1 VDAWSI
7 WLIAAGCLAV
17 AEILTL
23 TLVLGL
29 VAVGAL
35 IAGVLGAIGLPV
47 AGQLAVFAG
56 VDVALLATVLPIAR
70 RHRHMP
76 PAMRSGTARLIGER
90 ATALTDVNAAGGHV
104 RIGGETW
111 SARPYNEG
119 LVIAAGARVEVMAID
134 GATAVVHP
142 TELPI
147 SGS

>member
-1 VDAWSI
+1 MDAWAI

-47 AGQLAVFAG
+47 AGQLVVFAG

-90 ATALTDVNAAGGHV
+90 ATALTDVNAAGGQV

>member
-1 VDAWSI
+1 MDAWAI

-29 VAVGAL
+29 IAVGAL

-47 AGQLAVFAG
+47 AGQLVVFAG

-90 ATALTDVNAAGGHV
+90 ATALTDVNAAGGQV